1 MTPQEAFRSAL
12 DNLAAH
18 KLRSALTMLGMI
30 FGVGAVIAMMSIGAG
45 AERQALASIER
56 LGLRNVLVRAKT
68 FKDDELK
75 EIRQKSLGV
84 SQRDAAAIAEAVPG
98 VDLIAPRI
106 RIDPYKVISPSG
118 KSDGTAVYGVTS
130 RYSGLAHLTLAEGRF
145 LDPLDESTHAQVCV
159 IGSEVRRDLFGYG
172 QAVGELVKV
181 NDVWLEV
188 VGVLAAADAGAATRG
203 TGAPGSSG
211 ATGSGSQG
219 GSGGGS
225 DGNGGTPAGGAAG
238 SSREIYLPL
247 STADRKFEH
256 PVLASPL
263 DEIVVRL
270 KDGVSG
276 EETSP
281 VLRDLLDRL
290 HGGTGDYEL
299 VVPEALLA
307 ESRRTQRLFN
317 VVMGAIAGIS
327 LLVGGIGIMNIM
339 LATVL
344 ERTREIGVRRAV
356 GARSSDIRFQFIV
369 ESFAISLIGGVV
381 GIVAGLALAR
391 GVAAYAG
398 WETIVTGASIV
409 LATGVAMTVGLAS
422 GIYPA
427 ARAAALDPIEAL
439 RYE

>member
-45 AERQALASIER
+45 AERQAIASIER

-68 FKDDELK
+68 FKEDELR

-84 SQRDAAAIAEAVPG
+84 SQRDAAAIAEAIPG
-98 VDLIAPRI
+98 VDLVAPRI
-106 RIDPYKVISPSG
+106 RIEPYKVISPGG
-118 KSDGTAVYGVTS
+118 KSDGVAVYGVTPRQS
-130 RYSGLAHLTLAEGRF
+130 ELAHLVVAEGRF
-145 LDPLDESTHAQVCV
+145 LDPLDESGHAQVCV
-159 IGSEVRRDLFGYG
+159 IGPAVRRDLFGYG
-172 QAVGELVKV
+172 PALGELVKV

-188 VGVLAAADAGAATRG
+188 VGVLAADAASAPSSGSTGAAPG
-203 TGAPGSSG
+203 TASAAAVAS
-211 ATGSGSQG
+211 TG
-219 GSGGGS
+219 
-225 DGNGGTPAGGAAG
+225 PAA
-238 SSREIYLPL
+238 REIYLPL

-256 PVLASPL
+256 PDLASPL

-270 KDGVSG
+270 KDGASG
-276 EETSP
+276 GETAP
-281 VLRDLLDRL
+281 LLRDLLDRL
-290 HGGTGDYEL
+290 HAGTGDYEL

-356 GARSSDIRFQFIV
+356 GARASDIRFQFIV
-369 ESFAISLIGGVV
+369 ESFAISLIGGLT

-398 WETIVTGASIV
+398 WQTIVTTASI
-409 LATGVAMTVGLAS
+409 LLSTGVAMAVGLAS

-427 ARAAALDPIEAL
+427 TRAAALDPIEAL

>member
-1 MTPQEAFRSAL
+1 MTPQEALHSAL

-68 FKDDELK
+68 LKDDEAQ
-75 EIRQKSLGV
+75 EVRQKSLGV

-98 VDLIAPRI
+98 VELVAPRI
-106 RIDPYKVISPSG
+106 RIDPYKVLSATG
-118 KSDGTAVYGVTS
+118 KSDGAAVYGVGP
-130 RYSGLAHLTLAEGRF
+130 RHRELAHLVVAEGRF
-145 LDPLDESTHAQVCV
+145 LDEMDAATHAQVAV
-159 IGSEVRRDLFGYG
+159 VGPAVRRDLFGYG
-172 QAVGELVKV
+172 PAVGQLVKV

-188 VGVLAAADAGAATRG
+188 VGALADDAAVSPGGPSAPGAAS
-203 TGAPGSSG
+203 AS
-211 ATGSGSQG
+211 
-219 GSGGGS
+219 
-225 DGNGGTPAGGAAG
+225 GAAG
-238 SSREIYLPL
+238 SAGGEGGASAAGASREIYLPV
-247 STADRKFEH
+247 STAERKFEH
-256 PVLASPL
+256 PALSSPL

-270 KDGVSG
+270 KPGASG
-276 EETSP
+276 GEASGSIRE
-281 VLRDLLDRL
+281 LLDRL
-290 HGGTGDYEL
+290 HAGAADYEL

-317 VVMGAIAGIS
+317 MVMGAIAGIS

-356 GARSSDIRFQFIV
+356 GARSRDIRFQFIV
-369 ESFAISLIGGVV
+369 ESFAISLIGGVT

-391 GVAAYAG
+391 GVAALAG
-398 WETIVTGASIV
+398 WETIVTGSSI
-409 LATGVAMTVGLAS
+409 LLSTGVAMAVGLAS

-427 ARAAALDPIEAL
+427 SRAAALDPIEAL

>member
-68 FKDDELK
+68 FKDDELR
-75 EIRQKSLGV
+75 EIRQQSLGV

-98 VDLIAPRI
+98 VDLVVPRI
-106 RIDPYKVISPSG
+106 HIDPYKVISPSG
-118 KSDGTAVYGVTS
+118 KTDGAAVYGVTS
-130 RYSGLAHLTLAEGRF
+130 RYADLAHLALAEGRF

-159 IGSEVRRDLFGYG
+159 IGPEVRRDLFGYG
-172 QAVGELVKV
+172 QALGEVVKV

-188 VGVLAAADAGAATRG
+188 VGVLASDASPAAT
-203 TGAPGSSG
+203 
-211 ATGSGSQG
+211 ATG
-219 GSGGGS
+219 
-225 DGNGGTPAGGAAG
+225 AGGAAG
-238 SSREIYLPL
+238 GPGKGSEGGEAATAPSGGGAGSSGPSSREIYLPL

-270 KDGVSG
+270 KDGASG
-276 EETSP
+276 EETAS
-281 VLRDLLDRL
+281 LMRDLLDRL
-290 HGGTGDYEL
+290 HAGTGDYEL

-356 GARSSDIRFQFIV
+356 GARRGDIRFQFIV
-369 ESFAISLIGGVV
+369 ESFAISLIGGVA

-398 WETIVTGASIV
+398 WQTIVTGASIL

-427 ARAAALDPIEAL
+427 TRAASLDPIEAL

>member
-45 AERQALASIER
+45 AERQAMASIER

-68 FKDDELK
+68 FKEDELR

-84 SQRDAAAIAEAVPG
+84 SQRDAAAIAEAIPG
-98 VDLIAPRI
+98 VDLVAPRI
-106 RIDPYKVISPSG
+106 RIEPYKVISPAG
-118 KSDGTAVYGVTS
+118 KSDGVAVYGVTPRQS
-130 RYSGLAHLTLAEGRF
+130 ELAHLVVAEGRF
-145 LDPLDESTHAQVCV
+145 LDPLDEASHAQVCV
-159 IGSEVRRDLFGYG
+159 IGPAVRRDLFGY
-172 QAVGELVKV
+172 APALGELVKV

-188 VGVLAAADAGAATRG
+188 VGVLAADAAA
-203 TGAPGSSG
+203 AP
-211 ATGSGSQG
+211 
-219 GSGGGS
+219 SGGAGS
-225 DGNGGTPAGGAAG
+225 ASGAGGAGGAG
-238 SSREIYLPL
+238 SGDSGAGQPGAASGASAAGPATREIYLPL

-256 PVLASPL
+256 PDLASPL

-270 KDGVSG
+270 KDGASG
-276 EETSP
+276 GETAP
-281 VLRDLLDRL
+281 LLRDLLDRL
-290 HGGTGDYEL
+290 HAGTGDYEL

-307 ESRRTQRLFN
+307 ESRKTQRLFN

-356 GARSSDIRFQFIV
+356 GARASDIRFQFIV
-369 ESFAISLIGGVV
+369 ESFAISLIGGLT

-398 WETIVTGASIV
+398 WQTIVTTASI
-409 LATGVAMTVGLAS
+409 LLSTGVAMAVGLAS

-427 ARAAALDPIEAL
+427 TRAAALDPIEAL

>member
-1 MTPQEAFRSAL
+1 
-12 DNLAAH
+12 
-18 KLRSALTMLGMI
+18 
-30 FGVGAVIAMMSIGAG
+30 
-45 AERQALASIER
+45 
-56 LGLRNVLVRAKT
+56 
-68 FKDDELK
+68 
-75 EIRQKSLGV
+75 
-84 SQRDAAAIAEAVPG
+84 
-98 VDLIAPRI
+98 
-106 RIDPYKVISPSG
+106 
-118 KSDGTAVYGVTS
+118 DGTAVYGVTP

-188 VGVLAAADAGAATRG
+188 VGVLAAADTG
-203 TGAPGSSG
+203 GAPG
-211 ATGSGSQG
+211 AGSAG
-219 GSGGGS
+219 GPG
-225 DGNGGTPAGGAAG
+225 AGGASPPGGGPGSESGAQAAAAGG

-247 STADRKFEH
+247 ATADRKFEH
-256 PVLASPL
+256 PALASPL

-317 VVMGAIAGIS
+317 VVMGCIAGIS

-356 GARSSDIRFQFIV
+356 GARRTDIRFQFVV
-369 ESFAISLIGGVV
+369 ESFAISLIGGLAGVVV
-381 GIVAGLALAR
+381 GLGIAR
-391 GVAAYAG
+391 GVALYAG
-398 WETIVTGASIV
+398 WETVVTGASI
-409 LATGVAMTVGLAS
+409 LLSTGVAMAVGLAS

-427 ARAAALDPIEAL
+427 TRAAGLDPIEAL

>member
-1 MTPQEAFRSAL
+1 MTPQEAFRSAF

-56 LGLRNVLVRAKT
+56 LGLRNVLVRAKAL
-68 FKDDELK
+68 KDDEAQ
-75 EIRQKSLGV
+75 EVRQKSLGV
-84 SQRDAAAIAEAVPG
+84 SQRDASAIAEAVPG
-98 VDLIAPRI
+98 VDLVAPRI
-106 RIDPYKVISPSG
+106 RIDPYKVLSAAG
-118 KSDGTAVYGVTS
+118 KSDGAAVYGVDP
-130 RYSGLAHLTLAEGRF
+130 RHRELAHLVVAEGRF
-145 LDPLDESTHAQVCV
+145 LDEMDAATHAQVAV
-159 IGSEVRRDLFGYG
+159 VGPAVRRDLFGYG
-172 QAVGELVKV
+172 PAVGQLVKV

-188 VGVLAAADAGAATRG
+188 VGVLADDAAVTSGG
-203 TGAPGSSG
+203 PGGPGAP
-211 ATGSGSQG
+211 G
-219 GSGGGS
+219 GSGGGAS
-225 DGNGGTPAGGAAG
+225 ESPGGEGAGAAG
-238 SSREIYLPL
+238 ASREIYLPV
-247 STADRKFEH
+247 STAERKFEH
-256 PVLASPL
+256 PALSSPL

-270 KDGVSG
+270 KTGVSG
-276 EETSP
+276 EEASGSI
-281 VLRDLLDRL
+281 RELLDRL
-290 HGGTGDYEL
+290 HAGAADYEL

-317 VVMGAIAGIS
+317 MVMGAIAGIS

-356 GARSSDIRFQFIV
+356 GARSRDIRFQFIV
-369 ESFAISLIGGVV
+369 ESFAISLIGGVT

-391 GVAAYAG
+391 GVAALAG
-398 WETIVTGASIV
+398 WETIVTGSSI
-409 LATGVAMTVGLAS
+409 LLSTGVAIAVGLAS

-427 ARAAALDPIEAL
+427 SRAAALDPIEAL